1 MELAQAGSS
10 DLSPSLLT
18 LMQQGS
24 GSLEGS
30 SSLEGSPSAH
40 EAFQRGEQRS
50 LDPKT
55 QWPPLLTNVAAMLH
69 SRGHVQ
75 RSLQMEAQH
84 GRLRC
89 QWA

>member
-30 SSLEGSPSAH
+30 PSAQ
-40 EAFQRGEQRS
+40 EAFQRGERHS
-50 LDPKT
+50 T
-55 QWPPLLTNVAAMLH
+55 AA
-69 SRGHVQ
+69 
-75 RSLQMEAQH
+75 
-84 GRLRC
+84 
-89 QWA
+89 

>member
-30 SSLEGSPSAH
+30 PSAH
-40 EAFQRGEQRS
+40 EAFQRGEQS
-50 LDPKT
+50 SFDANYT
-55 QWPPLLTNVAAMLH
+55 QGPPHAMDDAGIEEQ
-69 SRGHVQ
+69 GH
-75 RSLQMEAQH
+75 
-84 GRLRC
+84 
-89 QWA
+89 